1 MISLFAME
9 NKLLKE
15 IFFLQK
21 ILSSLVR
28 IPCKDCIVFSW
39 KLLYFFFVPRVVCKS
54 TSVGFI
60 QRSPLHI
67 LEQNF

>member
-21 ILSSLVR
+21 ILPSLVR
-28 IPCKDCIVFSW
+28 IPCKDCIVFPW
-39 KLLYFFFVPRVVCKS
+39 KAF
-54 TSVGFI
+54 
-60 QRSPLHI
+60 
-67 LEQNF
+67 